1 MGAVGADFRATCCVP
16 GYPNQLETFKIQE
29 KGEGIKKTAVSGDR
43 KNIIKTFHFLHTQ
56 NSLLP
61 IDTINQS
68 YFYLVY

>member
-1 MGAVGADFRATCCVP
+1 MSP

-29 KGEGIKKTAVSGDR
+29 KGGGIKGTAVSDDR
-43 KNIIKTFHFLHTQ
+43 KNIIKIFHFLHTQ

-61 IDTINQS
+61 IATISHS